1 MMALLLGLI
10 RQQDAL
16 AHPAL
21 GALERQGRS
30 RKLAVRH
37 RRVAGL
43 VRGLLGCCSLGR
55 GVRDIF
61 VQDPCRQLPR
71 HRHRE
76 IPETA
81 QGPQVIIGRIGL
93 ASPAAAGAAF
103 RPSRSG
109 LVSGRIGRGRM
120 LFVHG
125 FMITNMEISPVNGLV
140 RRAVS
145 KRATGTSV
153 RIGRHRSRPFA
164 GTGAVHALG
173 LTELRRPPTR
183 SPDGPDLSRG
193 HLLTA
198 MRSST

>member
-81 QGPQVIIGRIGL
+81 QGPQVIIGRI
-93 ASPAAAGAAF
+93 
-103 RPSRSG
+103 G